1 MKRVIYVS
9 IDLEKAYDK
18 VNRVVVGA
26 TKTGTGGRGV
36 CGAIQY
42 LYMNCEVRARVGE
55 RHSERFEVDQGV
67 RQGCTLSP
75 WLFNVFLDTIAKE
88 TREGFTGVRLGD
100 EIVVVLLLLMTCVL
114 DGTCTMWSHSC
125 SLHDTVEM
133 MVMVLVTA
141 HNVALHHFL

>member
-1 MKRVIYVS
+1 
-9 IDLEKAYDK
+9 
-18 VNRVVVGA
+18 
-26 TKTGTGGRGV
+26 
-36 CGAIQY
+36 
-42 LYMNCEVRARVGE
+42 MNCEVRARVGE

-100 EIVVVLLLLMTCVL
+100 EIVVLLLLMTCVL

-141 HNVALHHFL
+141 HNVAIASLFMIAKCAVRDSPTMFCTSMAYIGTTDHYNY